1 MDYPSSWL
9 TLAPLALDIRP
20 TLPSAK
26 TIFDG
31 TKLPLVVRPPQ
42 NHIPWYEIALSPQFD
57 KSESRH
63 FAILA
68 NENSAERSRP
78 IEFIRDGLI

>member
-1 MDYPSSWL
+1 M
-9 TLAPLALDIRP
+9 LAPLSPDMRP
-20 TLPSAK
+20 MPAFAK

-31 TKLPLVVRPPQ
+31 TKLPLVVRPSQ
-42 NHIPWYEIALSPQFD
+42 NHIPWYEIAFSPLFD
-57 KSESRH
+57 QSESRH

-68 NENSAERSRP
+68 NENSVDRSRP